1 VIFITTAVNKGII
14 KLNYEERII
23 SAIHK
28 TNELGLELKNSPHPF
43 TKALDHNKKQQALQL
58 CVNTLYANDYRSS
71 SDLASNCTP
80 VHLMLQYCLKE
91 ELGLDS
97 YITIGDRYW
106 DDYIYCEMSY
116 ENIESEL
123 KNPNINNPIKAHVWL
138 TLSDGTILDC
148 TAEAHADQL
157 FNRGEHPVEK
167 CLMIVERNAKEDAKS
182 GYHRPYLVG
191 VSFLERTGVCQI
203 LAQ

>member
-1 VIFITTAVNKGII
+1 M
-14 KLNYEERII
+14 NYEERII
-23 SAIHK
+23 SALQK
-28 TNELGLELKNSPHPF
+28 TKELGLELKASPYPF
-43 TKALDHNKKQQALQL
+43 KKALDHNEKQQALQL
-58 CVNTLYANDYRSS
+58 CADVLYSKGYRMS

-80 VHLMLQYCLKE
+80 VHLMMQHFLKN
-91 ELGLDS
+91 ELNLDS

-123 KNPNINNPIKAHVWL
+123 KSPNLSKPIKVHVWL

-148 TAEAHADQL
+148 TAEAHADL
-157 FNRGEHPVEK
+157 LYKRGEHPIEK
-167 CLMIVERNAKEDAKS
+167 CLMLVEANNKENAKS

-191 VSFLERTGVCQI
+191 ADFLEKIGVCQI
-203 LAQ
+203 VGQ